1 MSTAPDFPA
10 AASQSRQCS
19 GAQCAPREQN
29 AQCAP
34 QTQDD
39 QCASRVQNAQYDYE
53 FGGFQVSLDSFPFHE
68 SEALAAFRTECRRA
82 PELRLRVRAVPELRA
97 PAGTALKQVGET
109 VLTDDA
115 GRRVRLCLNEGKDG
129 LLYRVT
135 ETQPGELLVEL
146 AAEAAPRLGSY
157 LLLRWLDLPG
167 FFLKRNAVF
176 LHASFVRWRGKAL
189 LFTGPKQIG
198 KSTQAELWRRFRSAE
213 VLNGDRALLR
223 QLEGQWTA
231 CGSPFCGTSGICV
244 NAKAPLAALVLLEQA
259 PENRAERAGARDL
272 MRAFL
277 SGCSFDASE
286 EATRRVLDLAAAL
299 GGAVPVLRLRC
310 RPDEAAVACLE
321 EALYREGAY
330 A

>member
-1 MSTAPDFPA
+1 MSTAPDFA
-10 AASQSRQCS
+10 AAAYNYS
-19 GAQCAPREQN
+19 GAQCSPREKT

-34 QTQDD
+34 QERT
-39 QCASRVQNAQYDYE
+39 APFAYE
-53 FGGFQVSLDSFPFHE
+53 FGGFQVRLDSFPFHE

-82 PELRLRVRAVPELRA
+82 PELRLRVRAVPGLRA
-97 PAGTALKQVGET
+97 PAGVELNRVGET
-109 VLTDDA
+109 VLTDGE
-115 GRRVRLCLNEGKDG
+115 GRRVRLCLTEGKDG

-135 ETQPGELLVEL
+135 ETQPGELLAEL

-167 FFLKRNAVF
+167 FLLEKNAVF
-176 LHASFVRWRGKAL
+176 LHASFVRWRGRAI

-198 KSTQAELWRRFRSAE
+198 KSTQAELWRRFRNAE

-223 QLEGQWTA
+223 QMEGQWTA

-259 PENRAERAGARDL
+259 PENRAERAGARDVL
-272 MRAFL
+272 RAFL
-277 SGCSFDASE
+277 SGCSYAASE
-286 EATRRVLDLAAAL
+286 EATRRVLDLAAAV
-299 GGAVPVLRLRC
+299 GGAVLVLRLRC